1 MDELL
6 RYFEEELGLFGL
18 YAREFR
24 NRFPKPASDLHI
36 AGETYE
42 DPSVARLIQSVALM
56 SARIK
61 KRLDDDYPKFTESM
75 LESLYPHYLRPLP
88 AHSIVQVGGRGAA
101 EVLPELRVVPRGSV
115 LRTTAVQGVI
125 LFFRTVYD
133 VTLAPLMLTRA
144 QFSSFI
150 DAPRSVPLP
159 RGASSCIS
167 IVIERGS
174 DKVDLGQAGVPSLRV
189 FVDGE
194 PSLRAA
200 LLDTLMMR
208 SVAAWVQANGE
219 KAWLPLERVPLRLA
233 GLAEEDAMVPFPAR
247 SHPAF
252 RLLTEYFT
260 YPEKFN
266 FIDIDL
272 GELAHLLPPH
282 CARFTLHLALR
293 GVHGDSNEARLLS
306 SLSHKN
312 LLLGCTPVINLF
324 EKAAEPVQLAHTSAE
339 YALCADSAHASA
351 YEIHSV
357 NEVRLVHG
365 GPGGPVTEFAPL
377 YSVRY
382 DDGARNGRRH
392 YWITRRDE
400 TTAAIS
406 PGHEM
411 RIALIDSDFRPSNAG
426 GTTLSA
432 DLTCTNRDL
441 PSLLRYGSQEGD
453 LHSDSVPGSSPIRLL
468 RKPSPT
474 YRFDSRSGAHWRLI
488 SHLALNYSRLTN
500 AGLGDFQKM
509 LALYD
514 LPRSPISQRQIK
526 GIAGLEHGSARAWIK
541 TEPVSSLMP
550 GVRIRMTIDE
560 QAFVGSG
567 IYVFAQVMD
576 HYFALNAQ
584 LNCFTQLEIV
594 SQQTGEEIVTCPPR
608 TAERTRA

>member
-36 AGETYE
+36 SGETYE
-42 DPSVARLIQSVALM
+42 DPSVARLIQSLALM

-88 AHSIVQVGGRGAA
+88 SHSIVQVGNRGAS
-101 EVLPELRVVPRGSV
+101 ELLPELRVVPRGST
-115 LRTTAVQGVI
+115 LRTSAVQGMI
-125 LFFRTVYD
+125 CFFRSVYD
-133 VTLAPLMLTRA
+133 VTLAPVNLSRA
-144 QFSSFI
+144 EFSPVVN
-150 DAPRSVPLP
+150 APRSVRLP

-174 DKVDLGQAGVPSLRV
+174 DKVDLSTGELPVLRV

-194 PSLRAA
+194 PSMRAA
-200 LLDTLMMR
+200 LLDTLMIR
-208 SVAAWVQANGE
+208 TAAAYVQVNHE
-219 KAWLPLERVPLRLA
+219 TAWLPLERTPLRLA
-233 GLAEEDAMVPFPAR
+233 GLGEDDAMVPFPAR

-266 FIDIDL
+266 FVDIDL
-272 GELAHLLPPH
+272 TELTRMLPPQ
-282 CARFTLHLALR
+282 CVRFTLHLLLA
-293 GVHGDSNEARLLS
+293 GVPADSSEARLLS

-312 LLLGCTPVINLF
+312 LLLGCTPVINLL
-324 EKAAEPVQLAHTSAE
+324 EKAGEPVQLAHTSAE
-339 YALCADSAHASA
+339 YPLCADSAHAWA

-357 NEVRLVHG
+357 NAVRLVHG
-365 GPGGPVTEFAPL
+365 ATKGPVTQFEPL
-377 YSVRY
+377 YSVGSS
-382 DDGARNGRRH
+382 GAATSGGRH

-400 TTAAIS
+400 ATAAIS

-411 RIALIDSDFRPSNAG
+411 RIALIDSDFSPCDTG
-426 GTTLSA
+426 GATLSTE
-432 DLTCTNRDL
+432 LTCTNRDL
-441 PSLLRYGSQEGD
+441 PCQLRYGAQEGD
-453 LHSDSVPGSSPIRLL
+453 MHADSVPSSSPIRLL
-468 RKPSPT
+468 RKPSLT
-474 YRFDSRSGAHWRLI
+474 YRFDSRNGAHWRLI
-488 SHLALNYSRLTN
+488 SHLALNYGRLTN

-514 LPRSPISQRQIK
+514 LPRSAISQRQIK
-526 GIAGLEHGSARAWIK
+526 GIVGLEHGSVRAWIK

-550 GVRIRMTIDE
+550 GIRIRMTIDE

-567 IYVFAQVMD
+567 VYVFAQVMD
-576 HYFALNAQ
+576 RYFALNGQ

-594 SQQTGEEIVTCPPR
+594 SQQTGEEILTCAPR
-608 TAERTRA
+608 TAEQSRA

>member
-1 MDELL
+1 MDDLL

-88 AHSIVQVGGRGAA
+88 SHSIVQVGNRGAG
-101 EVLPELRVVPRGSV
+101 ELLPDLRVVPRGSI
-115 LRTTAVQGVI
+115 LRTTAVQGV
-125 LFFRTVYD
+125 LVFFRTVYD

-144 QFSSFI
+144 SFTSFV
-150 DAPRSVPLP
+150 DAPRSVRLP
-159 RGASSCIS
+159 RGASSGIG
-167 IVIERGS
+167 ITFERGS
-174 DKVDLGQAGVPSLRV
+174 DQVGLGQDDLRTLRV

-200 LLDTLMMR
+200 LIDTLMMR
-208 SVAAWVQANGE
+208 TVAAYVQADGE
-219 KAWLPLERVPLRLA
+219 PAWRPLERIPLRLV
-233 GLAEEDAMVPFPAR
+233 GLDENEAMVPFPAR

-266 FIDIDL
+266 FLDIDL
-272 GELAHLLPPH
+272 AELADLLPPH
-282 CARFTLHLALR
+282 CTRFTLHLALR
-293 GVHGDSNEARLLS
+293 GVHGDSGEARLLS
-306 SLSHKN
+306 ALSHKN

-324 EKAAEPVQLAHTSAE
+324 EKAGEPVHLAHTSAE
-339 YALCADSAHASA
+339 YALCADSSHASA

-357 NEVRLVHG
+357 DEVRLVHG
-365 GPGGPVTEFAPL
+365 GPGGSVTEFAPL

-382 DDGARNGRRH
+382 DDGERHGRRH

-400 TTAAIS
+400 TTAATS

-411 RIALIDSDFRPSNAG
+411 RIALIDSDFKPSQAG
-426 GTTLSA
+426 GATLSA
-432 DLTCTNRDL
+432 ELTCTNRDL
-441 PSLLRYGSQEGD
+441 PSHLRYGNPEGD
-453 LHSDSVPGSSPIRLL
+453 VHSDAVPSSSPIRLL

-474 YRFDSRSGAHWRLI
+474 YRFDARNGAHWRLI
-488 SHLALNYSRLTN
+488 SHLALNHSRLTD

-514 LPRSPISQRQIK
+514 LPRSAISQRIIK
-526 GIAGLEHGSARAWIK
+526 GIVGMEHGSVRAWIR

-550 GVRIRMTIDE
+550 GIGIRMTVDE
-560 QAFVGSG
+560 EAFAGSG

-576 HYFALNAQ
+576 RYFALNGQ
-584 LNCFTQLEIV
+584 INCFTQLEIV
-594 SQQTGEEIVTCPPR
+594 SQQTGEEILKCPPR

>member
-36 AGETYE
+36 SGETYE

-61 KRLDDDYPKFTESM
+61 KRLDDDYPRFTESM

-88 AHSIVQVGGRGAA
+88 SHSIVQIGNRGAP
-101 EVLPELRVVPRGSV
+101 ELLPELRLVPRGST
-115 LRTTAVQGVI
+115 LRTSAVQGMI
-125 LFFRTVYD
+125 CFFRSVYD
-133 VTLAPLMLTRA
+133 VTLAPVSLSRA
-144 QFSSFI
+144 EFSSVVN
-150 DAPRSVPLP
+150 APRAVRLP
-159 RGASSCIS
+159 RGASACIS
-167 IVIERGS
+167 IVVERGS
-174 DKVDLGQAGVPSLRV
+174 DKVDLSSGEMPVLRL

-194 PSLRAA
+194 PSMRAA

-208 SVAAWVQANGE
+208 TAAAFVQVNHE
-219 KAWLPLERVPLRLA
+219 SAWLPLERIPLRLA
-233 GLAEEDAMVPFPAR
+233 GLGEDDAMVPFPAR

-252 RLLTEYFT
+252 RLLTEYFS

-266 FIDIDL
+266 FVDIDL
-272 GELAHLLPPH
+272 AELTRLLPPQ
-282 CARFTLHLALR
+282 CGRFTLHLALA
-293 GVHGDSNEARLLS
+293 GVPADSSDARLLS
-306 SLSHKN
+306 TLSHKN

-324 EKAAEPVQLAHTSAE
+324 EKAGEPVQLAHTSAE
-339 YALCADSAHASA
+339 YPLCADSAHAWA

-357 NEVRLVHG
+357 NAVRLVHG
-365 GPGGPVTEFAPL
+365 GPGGPVTRFEPL
-377 YSVRY
+377 YSVHA
-382 DDGARNGRRH
+382 DGAPSNGQRH

-406 PGHEM
+406 PGHET
-411 RIALIDSDFRPSNAG
+411 RIALIDSDFRPSDTG

-432 DLTCTNRDL
+432 EVSCTNRDL
-441 PSLLRYGSQEGD
+441 PCQLRYGELQGD
-453 LHSDSVPGSSPIRLL
+453 MHSDCVPSSSPIRLL

-474 YRFDSRSGAHWRLI
+474 YRFESRNGAHWRLI
-488 SHLALNYSRLTN
+488 SHLALNYARLTN
-500 AGLGDFQKM
+500 AGLADFQKM

-514 LPRSPISQRQIK
+514 LPRSAISQRQIK
-526 GIAGLEHGSARAWIK
+526 GIVGLEHGTVRAWIK

-550 GVRIRMTIDE
+550 GIRIRMSIDE

-567 IYVFAQVMD
+567 VYVFAQVMD
-576 HYFALNAQ
+576 RYFALNGQ

-594 SQQTGEEIVTCPPR
+594 SQQTGEEILTCAPR
-608 TAERTRA
+608 TAEQSRA